1 MTVTMKQ
8 LIRRHGAFVS
18 GITGIALA
26 ITIVAQEMMQTAAVY
41 LTVAGH
47 GFPDYYLLSFSYSL
61 TQAIPFGIGFFLSL
75 WLVAPIADE
84 LRLPHVITRAILA
97 TGIASTVTFIIA
109 AVLVIIDSF
118 NPGGSFFGNSFPFP
132 QFDGGGAGPGLLSA
146 LSATIG
152 GFVMRLPLGVLAGI
166 LLWIWR
172 KNHPPKRPL
181 QGIIDL

>member
-8 LIRRHGAFVS
+8 IFRGHGAFIS

-26 ITIVAQEMMQTAAVY
+26 ITIVAQEMLQTAAVY
-41 LTVAGH
+41 LNVAGQ
-47 GFPDYYLLSFSYSL
+47 GFPNYSLLSFSYSL
-61 TQAIPFGIGFFLSL
+61 TQAIPFGIGFFLSV
-75 WLVAPIADE
+75 WLVAPIAQE

-97 TGIASTVTFIIA
+97 TGIASTVTFIVT

-132 QFDGGGAGPGLLSA
+132 QFDGGGVGQGLLSA
-146 LSATIG
+146 LSATIV

-166 LLWIWR
+166 LLWIWC
-172 KNHPPKRPL
+172 KDHPPKRPL
-181 QGIIDL
+181 DAIIDL